1 VIRREFRQLES
12 AWYDSERIRLSRD
25 RVDRLGF
32 FTQVSVDTQEVP
44 DAPDQVDL
52 VIAVQERPT
61 GNLSIGAGY
70 SQAEKLSFVAG
81 IQQENVF
88 GSGNYLGLNLNT
100 SKFNQQFSL
109 TTVDPYFTPDGVS
122 RSIDVYYR
130 TSRPYSSQQSDYKL
144 VTPGTSVRFGVPFT
158 ETDTVFFGIGV
169 EQTKIESGNGIGMP
183 QAYKK
188 YIEDFGAKSTAFPVT
203 VGWARD
209 TRDSALVPSDGRLL
223 RLNGEVGVGGDT
235 RYLKTVGQFQN
246 YLPITKQYTFAINTE
261 LGWGKGLGGKPFPVF
276 KNFYGGGLGSVRGFE
291 QGTLGQIDV
300 TADGARTY
308 IGGTKSILLN
318 AEFIAPFPG
327 AGNDRTLRVFGF
339 VDVGNVFGEKEKF
352 SASDLRA
359 SSGLGISWI
368 SPVGPL
374 RIAYAKPIRKKPE
387 DKPQTIQFQIG
398 TAF

>member
-1 VIRREFRQLES
+1 
-12 AWYDSERIRLSRD
+12 
-25 RVDRLGF
+25 
-32 FTQVSVDTQEVP
+32 
-44 DAPDQVDL
+44 
-52 VIAVQERPT
+52 
-61 GNLSIGAGY
+61 
-70 SQAEKLSFVAG
+70 
-81 IQQENVF
+81 
-88 GSGNYLGLNLNT
+88 
-100 SKFNQQFSL
+100 
-109 TTVDPYFTPDGVS
+109 
-122 RSIDVYYR
+122 
-130 TSRPYSSQQSDYKL
+130 
-144 VTPGTSVRFGVPFT
+144 
-158 ETDTVFFGIGV
+158 
-169 EQTKIESGNGIGMP
+169 
-183 QAYKK
+183 
-188 YIEDFGAKSTAFPVT
+188 
-203 VGWARD
+203 
-209 TRDSALVPSDGRLL
+209 LL
-223 RLNGEVGVGGDT
+223 RLNGEVGIGGDT
-235 RYLKTVGQFQN
+235 RYVRSVGQFQQFF
-246 YLPITKQYTFAINTE
+246 PITKQYTFALNSE

-291 QGTLGQIDV
+291 QGTLGQTDPIV
-300 TADGARTY
+300 GGTGRTY